1 MTDLEIK
8 IKAIVTKTLGVDESE
23 ITENVNFIEDLG
35 ADSLDI
41 VEMIMET
48 EQCFGI
54 SIPDDQIDNLT
65 TFNKLVEFIK
75 TANPLN

>member
-8 IKAIVTKTLGVDESE
+8 IKAIVAKTLDADESE
-23 ITENVNFIEDLG
+23 ITGDVSFIDDLG

-54 SIPDDQIDNLT
+54 SIPDDQVDCLT
-65 TFNKLVEFIK
+65 TFSKLVEYVKSRI
-75 TANPLN
+75 

>member
-8 IKAIVTKTLGVDESE
+8 IKAIVAKTLGANESE
-23 ITENVNFIEDLG
+23 VTTDVNFVDDLG

-54 SIPDDQIDNLT
+54 SIPDDQVDNILT
-65 TFNKLVEFIK
+65 FKGLTEYVKSR
-75 TANPLN
+75 T

>member
-8 IKAIVTKTLGVDESE
+8 IKAIVAKTLDADELEIKDDVDF
-23 ITENVNFIEDLG
+23 VEDLG

-54 SIPDDQIDNLT
+54 SIPDDQVDGLM
-65 TFNKLVEFIK
+65 TFEKLVEYVK
-75 TANPLN
+75 SRT

>member
-8 IKAIVTKTLGVDESE
+8 IKAIVAKTLDADESE
-23 ITENVNFIEDLG
+23 ITGDVNFIEDLG

-48 EQCFGI
+48 ERCFGI
-54 SIPDDQIDNLT
+54 SIPDNQVDDLM
-65 TFNKLVEFIK
+65 TFGKLVEYVKSRI
-75 TANPLN
+75 

>member
-8 IKAIVTKTLGVDESE
+8 IKAIVAKTLDADESE
-23 ITENVNFIEDLG
+23 ITGDVSFIDDLG

-54 SIPDDQIDNLT
+54 SIPDDQVDGLM
-65 TFNKLVEFIK
+65 TFSKLVEYVKSRI
-75 TANPLN
+75 

>member
-8 IKAIVTKTLGVDESE
+8 IKAIVAKTLDADELE
-23 ITENVNFIEDLG
+23 ITNDVNFIEDLG

-48 EQCFGI
+48 ERCFGI
-54 SIPDDQIDNLT
+54 SIPDNQVDDLM
-65 TFNKLVEFIK
+65 TFGKLVEYVKSRI
-75 TANPLN
+75 

>member
-8 IKAIVTKTLGVDESE
+8 IKAIVAKTLDINESE
-23 ITENVNFIEDLG
+23 FTPDVNFIEDLG

-54 SIPDDQIDNLT
+54 SIPDDQVDSLM
-65 TFNKLVEFIK
+65 TFGKLVEYVKNRI
-75 TANPLN
+75 

>member
-8 IKAIVTKTLGVDESE
+8 IKAIVAKTLNADESE
-23 ITENVNFIEDLG
+23 ITGDVSFIDDLG

-54 SIPDDQIDNLT
+54 SIPDDQVDSLM
-65 TFNKLVEFIK
+65 TFSKLVEYVKSRI
-75 TANPLN
+75 